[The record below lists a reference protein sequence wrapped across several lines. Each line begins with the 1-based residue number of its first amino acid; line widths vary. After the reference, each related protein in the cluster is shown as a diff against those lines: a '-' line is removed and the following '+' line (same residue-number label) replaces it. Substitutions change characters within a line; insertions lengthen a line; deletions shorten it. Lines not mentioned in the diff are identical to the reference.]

1 MKKGLFYFLMS
12 IYFFV
17 QAASAQ
23 TVDVQFPQTN
33 GSIETIAALGDTLFV
48 GGQFTKIYGGDSSST
63 YGALLASNTSSVT
76 GTWPKP
82 NGTIFK
88 TISDG
93 KKGFFIGGDF
103 TKIGDST
110 RNNIAHIDSNGIV
123 SSVMANYGSQGIVSD
138 IKLRNDTLYV
148 ARDGYLQAANV
159 GDFVYNS
166 LGIVNTDNNTLY
178 NTPKFNSPISCV
190 VADGYGGWLVA
201 GSFNKVGDRQQKFLA
216 RLDCSGNLMNWDAQ
230 VDSTVLSIT
239 VDKGIAYLCGYF
251 STVGNTPRKYLAAI
265 NVQTGNV
272 TNWNPSPNKTASK
285 TAIYGNTLYVCGSFT
300 TIGGQNRNGLAAISL
315 SNGNAT
321 SWNPNPSTQVLDIL
335 VTGNTLYVGG
345 YFNLIAGQYINR
357 FASFSLPSGN
367 INSSFNGNVNGDV
380 ISIAAN
386 QNNVYIAGNFTSVQ
400 GQKHIGAASFEVATN
415 TLRSWSPDFKSYTY
429 AGTIAC
435 SDSVVYIGGFLF
447 DSIGTEKIGNFVAV
461 DANTGS
467 LTLQPNLGVSRG
479 AVTKIYTY
487 GNKVAVGGDFDAI
500 GGMVRYS
507 IYSVDLSTNSITKL
521 SPTNGSIKIEL
532 NGNYG
537 YAISNNSSSTKVV
550 EFNLATSETT
560 SFQANFSFPVYSIYV
575 YRDKL
580 FASGDFSSVNN
591 NSIKWLA
598 AFDLNTKSL
607 LTSWNPSPLGAVYD
621 MFGIDD
627 TLYVCGDFGAIYN
640 KSRSNMGAISI
651 TTGLPTDWAPPSSNK
666 TIRSMSLVGD
676 TLYFGGDFTKVDN
689 VTRNY
694 LAAINFKT
702 KKLTDWDPDANNK
715 VITIITSDRNLYAGG
730 EFTAI
735 GGYFRKNFAA
745 INQINGAVL
754 PLKVYINKFGVS
766 TILASGNTL
775 FIGGTFDTAGNQ
787 KRDNLAAIDIKT
799 GQILSWNPGTN
810 SGITA
815 FHIQGNSI
823 YVAGSFT
830 TIGGTNR
837 RGLAELN
844 VTSGVVS
851 SWDPLITSGYVRC
864 FAQNGNTLYIGGT
877 FSSLLGQSRNGIA
890 SINLNSKT
898 LTGWNANMKTGSNVI
913 TMKILHNTLYI
924 GGIFNT
930 INGKT
935 RTNIASFET
944 TNGYLKNWNPIATSN
959 VFSIDGIED
968 KIFIGGNFYYV
979 NGLSYTGFA
988 VLDTGTAIT
997 NNKWETNLNPSTS
1010 YNNVLRI
1017 LIYRGSLFVGG
1028 DFTYTYPYHQR
1039 FLFKSAIK
1047 KTLSIDSISSAP
1059 NCIGGG
1065 LKIPFTIS
1073 SEANQGNVFTAELSN
1088 ADGCFDNPI
1097 IIGNLTGNT
1106 SGVILAKLPSN
1117 IISSGKYRLR
1127 VVSTSPP
1134 LISPDNGFGITIS
1147 QLSIS
1152 TGFTADTL
1160 LCSSPYTTNF
1170 TDTSTITQVSN
1181 PTRLWKFSDGTSD
1194 TSALLAKTFLSEG
1207 IYNATLII
1215 AGNGC
1220 VDSTTKSIYI
1230 SKKPVSTIVHD
1241 EYNNCS
1247 NLNLFRLADTSI
1259 INDSIYHREWF
1270 FHDGTKDT
1278 AQNFLKSF
1286 NTYGQFIVGLKS
1298 SNLYC
1303 TDTAYDTLNVY
1314 PTPTAGFIVNNDEQC
1329 FNSQNFSLIDT
1340 SLLYTGITSSRKW
1353 YFSDSSSFDSLITI
1367 NKTFKNSGQYNVS
1380 LKIITDKG
1388 CSDSV
1393 SQTLKVNPN
1402 PKPSMLYTDTAFCD
1416 GDSSFFATNNVIDS
1430 HINWYN
1436 DFTNLNDT
1444 NPVLVV
1450 KQTGKYFFKAQN
1462 VYGCDSSTQPVQ
1474 VNVYPSPPKPII
1486 SRIAFTLYSSSK
1498 TNNQWLFN
1506 GSDIGGAT
1514 DTFYSFTSNG
1524 SYQVKVKLN
1533 SCEAISDSIQV
1544 LNVSTNDNNHFI
1556 NNYKIY
1562 PNPIIG
1568 DDIIIETTF
1577 SQYSIEVFSIEGKLL
1592 ILQDNNSNNTKVS
1605 LTTLSKG
1612 MYFVVLKSAEG
1623 LILAESKIAKM

>member
-1 MKKGLFYFLMS
+1 MKKVLFYFLMS
-12 IYFFV
+12 LYCLV

-33 GSIETIAALGDTLFV
+33 GSIETIASLGDTLFV

-93 KKGFFIGGDF
+93 KKGFFVGGDF
-103 TKIGDST
+103 TKIGDSA

-159 GDFVYNS
+159 GDFIYNS
-166 LGIVNTDNNTLY
+166 LGIVNTNNNTLY
-178 NTPKFNSPISCV
+178 NTPKFNSAISCV

-201 GSFNKVGDRQQKFLA
+201 GSFSKVGDKEQRYLA

-230 VDSTVLSIT
+230 IDATVLSIT
-239 VDKGIAYLCGYF
+239 VDKGTAYLSGHF
-251 STVGNTPRKYLAAI
+251 STIGNTTRKYLAAI

-272 TNWNPSPNKTASK
+272 TNWNPSPNNIATK
-285 TAIYGNTLYVCGSFT
+285 TAIYGNTLYVCGPFT

-321 SWNPNPSTQVLDIL
+321 SWNPNPSTEVLDIL
-335 VTGNTLYVGG
+335 VAGNTLYVGG
-345 YFNLIAGQYINR
+345 RFYSIAGQFISR
-357 FASFSLPSGN
+357 FAAFNLPTGN
-367 INSSFNGNVNGDV
+367 INTSFNGDVNNAVFG
-380 ISIAAN
+380 IAAN
-386 QNNVYIAGNFTSVQ
+386 KNNVYIAGSFTHVQ
-400 GQKHIGAASFEVATN
+400 GQKHVGVASFEIATN
-415 TLRSWSPDFKSYTY
+415 TLRSWDPNFRPFADATS
-429 AGTIAC
+429 IAC
-435 SDSVVYIGGFLF
+435 TDSIVYIGGLLF
-447 DSIGTEKIGNFVAV
+447 DSVGTEKLGNFVAV
-461 DANTGS
+461 NANTGI
-467 LTLQPNLGVSRG
+467 LAQQPNLGVSRG
-479 AVTKIYTY
+479 TVTKISTY
-487 GNKVAVGGDFDAI
+487 GNKVTVGGDFDAI
-500 GGMVRYS
+500 GGIVRYS

-521 SPTNGSIKIEL
+521 NPANGSIKLEL

-550 EFNLATSETT
+550 EFNLTTSEITN
-560 SFQANFSFPVYSIYV
+560 FQANFSFPVYTLYA
-575 YRDKL
+575 YKDKL

-591 NSIKWLA
+591 NNIRWLA
-598 AFDLNTKSL
+598 AFDLTTKSL
-607 LTSWNPSPLGAVYD
+607 LTNWNPSPSGVVYD
-621 MFGIDD
+621 MFGLDD
-627 TLYVCGDFGAIYN
+627 TLYVCGDIGITN
-640 KSRSNMGAISI
+640 IIGINI
-651 TTGLPTDWAPPSSNK
+651 TTGLPTNWKACFSNK
-666 TIRSMSLVGD
+666 SIRSMTLIGD
-676 TLYFGGDFTKVDN
+676 TLYFGGDFTKIDN
-689 VTRNY
+689 VARNY

-702 KKLTDWDPDANNK
+702 KKLTDWNPDANNN
-715 VITIITSDRNLYAGG
+715 VITINASDTRLYAGG
-730 EFTAI
+730 EFTAV

-745 INQINGAVL
+745 INQINGSIL

-766 TILASGNTL
+766 TILASGNTV

-787 KRDNLAAIDIKT
+787 KRDNLAAIDLKT

-815 FHIQGNSI
+815 FHLQGNSI
-823 YVAGSFT
+823 YVGGSFT

-844 VTSGVVS
+844 ATTGVVS
-851 SWDPLITSGYVRC
+851 SWNPLITSGYVRC

-877 FSSLLGQSRNGIA
+877 FSSLFGQSRNGVA
-890 SINLNSKT
+890 AINLNSKT
-898 LTGWNANMKTGSNVI
+898 LTGWNANMNSGSNVI
-913 TMKILHNTLYI
+913 TMKVLQNTLYI
-924 GGIFNT
+924 GGSFNS

-935 RTNIASFET
+935 RQNIVSFET
-944 TNGYLKNWNPIATSN
+944 SNGYVKNWNPSATSA
-959 VFSIDGIED
+959 VFSIDGMED
-968 KIFIGGNFYYV
+968 KIFIGGNFYFV
-979 NGLSYTGFA
+979 NGIANTGFVA
-988 VLDTGTAIT
+988 LDTGTAAIH
-997 NNKWETNLNPSTS
+997 NNWATNLNPSTP
-1010 YNNVLRI
+1010 YNNVGCI
-1017 LIYRGSLFVGG
+1017 LIHKGSLFAGG
-1028 DFTYTYPYHQR
+1028 DFTYTYPYHQKY
-1039 FLFKSAIK
+1039 LFRSSIK
-1047 KTLSIDSISSAP
+1047 KTLSIDSISTAP

-1073 SEANQGNVFTAELSN
+1073 SEANSSNIFTAELSN
-1088 ADGCFDNPI
+1088 AEGCFDNPI
-1097 IIGNLTGNT
+1097 IIGSLTGNS
-1106 SGVILAKLPSN
+1106 SGVISAKLPSN
-1117 IISSGKYRLR
+1117 ITPSAKYRLR
-1127 VVSTSPP
+1127 VISSSPP
-1134 LISPDNGFGITIS
+1134 LISPDNGFGITVS

-1152 TGFTADTL
+1152 TGFIADTL
-1160 LCSSPYTTNF
+1160 LCSSPYITNF
-1170 TDTSTITQVSN
+1170 TDTSTIAQVSN
-1181 PTRLWKFSDGTSD
+1181 PIRIWKFTDGTSD
-1194 TSALLAKTFLSEG
+1194 TSLSITKTFLSEG

-1215 AGNGC
+1215 SGNGC

-1270 FHDGTKDT
+1270 FQDGTKDT

-1286 NTYGQFIVGLKS
+1286 NTYGQFIVGLKA

-1329 FNSQNFSLIDT
+1329 FNSQSFSLTDT
-1340 SLLYTGITSSRKW
+1340 SLVYTGITSSRKW

-1367 NKTFKNSGQYNVS
+1367 NKTFKNSGQYNAS
-1380 LKIITDKG
+1380 LKIITNKG

-1486 SRIAFTLYSSSK
+1486 TRNASILYSSSK
-1498 TNNQWLFN
+1498 TNNQWIFN

-1533 SCEAISDSIQV
+1533 NCEAISDSIQI
-1544 LNVSTNDNNHFI
+1544 LNVSTNNNNHFI

-1562 PNPIIG
+1562 PNPIIE

-1605 LTTLSKG
+1605 LTTLPKG

-1623 LILAESKIAKM
+1623 LILAEGKIAKM